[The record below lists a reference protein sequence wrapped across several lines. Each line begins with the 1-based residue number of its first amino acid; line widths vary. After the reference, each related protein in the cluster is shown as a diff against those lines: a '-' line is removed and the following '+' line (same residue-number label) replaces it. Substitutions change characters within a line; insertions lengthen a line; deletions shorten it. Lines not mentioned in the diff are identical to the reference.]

1 MNSRFE
7 GRRISA
13 PRLLVV
19 LVVLALVAGGGWYFV
34 QSERDIAQAQAQS
47 DPWFAGYVDVTA
59 TPTYAFETATGDGTD
74 SVVLSFIV
82 AASEDSCT
90 PSWGT
95 AYSLEEAGV
104 SMDLDRR
111 IERLRDQGRDVVV
124 SFGGLLNTELGD
136 ACGSVDELKSAY
148 SAVIDRYT
156 LTTIDLD
163 LEGEAL
169 TDPLAM
175 TQRAQAVAELQ
186 VERRTE
192 GEELAVWLTLPIATT
207 GLTVDG
213 TSTVAAFLDAGV
225 DLAGVNAM
233 TMNLDAEGDMAAAA
247 AESLAALHKQL
258 GVLYDQADLHQGPAS
273 LWTKIGATPMIGQN
287 DFPQD
292 VFTQTD
298 ARALN
303 AFALENRLGRMSMW
317 SLNRD
322 LTCSANYPDTSVVS
336 DSCSGVVQD
345 DISFAAILSDG
356 FEGSPDDSAAART
369 QQEAEEQ
376 IVVDD
381 PETSPYQVWSEHN
394 AYTAGTKVVWRGN
407 VYIAKWWNEGE
418 APDNPVLQ
426 DSETPWTLI
435 GPVLAGETPA
445 PTLEV
450 PDDIAPAW
458 TGSTTYEGGEIVLF
472 DGTLYQAR
480 WWTQGDSPESAHVDA
495 SASPWR
501 ILDDDEVRELV
512 ESGGVAPSIPAPS
525 DGGGD

>member
-163 LEGEAL
+163 LDGEAL
-169 TDPLAM
+169 TDP
-175 TQRAQAVAELQ
+175 
-186 VERRTE
+186 
-192 GEELAVWLTLPIATT
+192 
-207 GLTVDG
+207 
-213 TSTVAAFLDAGV
+213 
-225 DLAGVNAM
+225 
-233 TMNLDAEGDMAAAA
+233 
-247 AESLAALHKQL
+247 
-258 GVLYDQADLHQGPAS
+258 
-273 LWTKIGATPMIGQN
+273 
-287 DFPQD
+287 
-292 VFTQTD
+292 
-298 ARALN
+298 
-303 AFALENRLGRMSMW
+303 
-317 SLNRD
+317 
-322 LTCSANYPDTSVVS
+322 
-336 DSCSGVVQD
+336 
-345 DISFAAILSDG
+345 
-356 FEGSPDDSAAART
+356 
-369 QQEAEEQ
+369 
-376 IVVDD
+376 
-381 PETSPYQVWSEHN
+381 
-394 AYTAGTKVVWRGN
+394 
-407 VYIAKWWNEGE
+407 
-418 APDNPVLQ
+418 
-426 DSETPWTLI
+426 
-435 GPVLAGETPA
+435 
-445 PTLEV
+445 
-450 PDDIAPAW
+450 
-458 TGSTTYEGGEIVLF
+458 
-472 DGTLYQAR
+472 
-480 WWTQGDSPESAHVDA
+480 
-495 SASPWR
+495 
-501 ILDDDEVRELV
+501 
-512 ESGGVAPSIPAPS
+512 
-525 DGGGD
+525 

>member
-1 MNSRFE
+1 M
-7 GRRISA
+7 GA
-13 PRLLVV
+13 PRKH
-19 LVVLALVAGGGWYFV
+19 
-34 QSERDIAQAQAQS
+34 
-47 DPWFAGYVDVTA
+47 P
-59 TPTYAFETATGDGTD
+59 
-74 SVVLSFIV
+74 
-82 AASEDSCT
+82 
-90 PSWGT
+90 
-95 AYSLEEAGV
+95 
-104 SMDLDRR
+104 
-111 IERLRDQGRDVVV
+111 
-124 SFGGLLNTELGD
+124 
-136 ACGSVDELKSAY
+136 DELRERATRM
-148 SAVIDRYT
+148 A
-156 LTTIDLD
+156 L
-163 LEGEAL
+163 EAL
-169 TDPLAM
+169 ADPDRSHGAIV
-175 TQRAQAVAELQ
+175 RVAE
-186 VERRTE
+186 
-192 GEELAVWLTLPIATT
+192 
-207 GLTVDG
+207 
-213 TSTVAAFLDAGV
+213 
-225 DLAGVNAM
+225 
-233 TMNLDAEGDMAAAA
+233 
-247 AESLAALHKQL
+247 QL

-458 TGSTTYEGGEIVLF
+458 TGSTTYEGGRSSCS
-472 DGTLYQAR
+472 T
-480 WWTQGDSPESAHVDA
+480 
-495 SASPWR
+495 
-501 ILDDDEVRELV
+501 
-512 ESGGVAPSIPAPS
+512 APSTRPA
-525 DGGGD
+525 GGPRVTAPRAPTSTRAPRPGGSSTTTR